1 MAATHMV
8 TALKFVPLADR
19 VVVKP
24 IQQAGAT
31 ASGIILP
38 DTAKERPQEGQGVA
52 VGPGRTLED
61 EKWVPM
67 EVEVGD
73 QIIYSKFAGTEYK
86 VSDVEYLLLKESDI
100 LAKITK

>member
-1 MAATHMV
+1 MAATLTV
-8 TALKFVPLADR
+8 TELKFMPLADR

-24 IQQAGAT
+24 TEREGTT

-38 DTAKERPQEGQGVA
+38 DTAKERPQEGQVVA
-52 VGPGRTLED
+52 VGPGRTNED
-61 EKWVPM
+61 GVRIAM
-67 EVEVGD
+67 EVKVGD

-86 VSDVEYLLLKESDI
+86 ANDEEYLLLKESDI

>member
-1 MAATHMV
+1 
-8 TALKFVPLADR
+8 
-19 VVVKP
+19 
-24 IQQAGAT
+24 
-31 ASGIILP
+31 
-38 DTAKERPQEGQGVA
+38 